1 MNLQFFLSAAAQT
14 ELFRQSRVKARPVTI
29 RQLGTKWAWSLGE
42 KCLVQGARGD
52 AGTEMTRR
60 PAQDTSYIK
69 QLARW
74 WPGWRDESEFV

>member
-14 ELFRQSRVKARPVTI
+14 GAVSSEWSQGETRH
-29 RQLGTKWAWSLGE
+29 QLGTKWAWSLGE
-42 KCLVQGARGD
+42 KCWVLGD